1 MEATD
6 MRVEEQPIEPRDLV
20 ATHLYPDEA
29 AVIQDALRH
38 LLQDRPDLR
47 IAWAIHRY
55 QTEDMT
61 VARAAQ
67 LAGVSFF
74 RMKDL
79 MFERGVTPRLGP
91 ATLEEARQEVEEI
104 EQWFSSNT
112 D

>member
-20 ATHLYPDEA
+20 AAHLYPDEG

-38 LLQDRPDLR
+38 LLQDRPDVR
-47 IAWAIHRY
+47 IEWAIYLY
-55 QTEDMT
+55 QREEATL
-61 VARAAQ
+61 ARAAE

-79 MFERGVTPRLGP
+79 LFEKGIPLLIGP
-91 ATLEEARQEVEEI
+91 ATVEEAQQEVDAI
-104 EQWFSSNT
+104 ERWFPTNT

>member
-20 ATHLYPDEA
+20 AAHLYPDEG

-38 LLQDRPDLR
+38 LLQDRPDVR
-47 IAWAIHRY
+47 IEWAIYRY
-55 QTEDMT
+55 QTEEMT
-61 VARAAQ
+61 VARAAE

-79 MFERGVTPRLGP
+79 MFERGVVPRLGP
-91 ATLEEARQEVEEI
+91 ATLEEAQEEVDAI
-104 EQWFSSNT
+104 ERWFPSNAK
-112 D
+112 

>member
-47 IAWAIHRY
+47 IEWAIQRY
-55 QTEDMT
+55 QAEEVTL
-61 VARAAQ
+61 ARAAQ
-67 LAGVSFF
+67 LAGMSIF

-79 MFERGVTPRLGP
+79 LFERGVPLRIGP
-91 ATLEEARQEVEEI
+91 ATLEEAQQEVETLER
-104 EQWFSSNT
+104 WFPSNPR
-112 D
+112 